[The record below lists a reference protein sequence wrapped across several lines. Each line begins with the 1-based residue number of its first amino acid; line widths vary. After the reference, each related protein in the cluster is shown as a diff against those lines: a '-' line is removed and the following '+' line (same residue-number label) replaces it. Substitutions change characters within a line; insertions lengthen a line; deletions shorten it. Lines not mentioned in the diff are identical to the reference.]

1 MKNTIKFYL
10 IKIQGLFKKSEDV
23 FLKSFFDTNKF
34 KTIVQIGANDGVQ
47 NDPLQKYL
55 AKEGNYKAVL
65 VEPISYY
72 AKKLKKLHN
81 DRRDIEIKEFACGK
95 DYDNIQ
101 LFYIPPEIADK
112 MNGNGPLNNWAH
124 GLGSFDKENIIN
136 WIEKNRFR
144 GNNYINQIQNF
155 KDSIISKKVKVCKTS
170 DVLQYSPNSLIVI
183 DVQGHELEVLKGI
196 NFELK
201 RPRYIIIEVDHP
213 TNIPAYDF
221 LKNLGYKWIAGKTNI
236 VFKK

>member
-1 MKNTIKFYL
+1 MINIIKFYL
-10 IKIQGLFKKSEDV
+10 IKIQGIFKKSEDA
-23 FLKSFFDTNKF
+23 FLEKYFDSNQF
-34 KTIVQIGANDGVQ
+34 KTIVQIGANDGKQ
-47 NDPLQKYL
+47 NDPLQKHL

-72 AKKLKKLHN
+72 ANKLKKLYK
-81 DRRDIEIKEFACGK
+81 DRRDIEIKEVACGS
-95 DYDNIQ
+95 DYDNKQ

-112 MNGNGPLNNWAH
+112 MNGNGPFNNWAH
-124 GLGSFDKENIIN
+124 GLGSFSKKNVIN

-144 GNNYINQIQNF
+144 GNKYIDQIQNF

-170 DVLQYSPNSLIVI
+170 DVIKDSPNSLIII

-213 TNIPAYDF
+213 TNIPAYNF
-221 LKNLGYKWIAGKTNI
+221 LKNLGYKWIAGTTNI
-236 VFKK
+236 VFEK